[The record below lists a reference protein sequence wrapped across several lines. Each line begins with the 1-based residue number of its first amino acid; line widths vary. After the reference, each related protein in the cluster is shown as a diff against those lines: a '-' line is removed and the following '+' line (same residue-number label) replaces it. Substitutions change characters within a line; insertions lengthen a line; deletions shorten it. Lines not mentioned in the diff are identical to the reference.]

1 MMAAISPAKTNCA
14 FAVFFRPGMG
24 MTFVGHGKNTY
35 GDFQSHGGI
44 PKLAGEYF
52 VEHPELT
59 KMNDF

>member
-1 MMAAISPAKTNCA
+1 MGISK
-14 FAVFFRPGMG
+14 VM
-24 MTFVGHGKNTY
+24 
-35 GDFQSHGGI
+35 GGI